1 MSIQIVILILSD
13 SEAAL
18 EQNCWTDTLMST
30 TTANMCL
37 FLNDRWSV
45 QTDHLLIRGQICFN
59 SYINTENRLTTLC
72 HEQSHYRLV
81 LFYLHIHVNRAIR
94 ESLWTRTLKKEKKKE
109 NMSYRLALQIHVSK
123 LAYAKSLLVLCW
135 LKLM

>member
-1 MSIQIVILILSD
+1 MSIHIVILILTLRLHWKLTIQ
-13 SEAAL
+13 AM

-37 FLNDRWSV
+37 FLNDRLSV
-45 QTDHLLIRGQICFN
+45 QTDHLLIRGRICFN

-72 HEQSHYRLV
+72 HEQYHYRLV

-94 ESLWTRTLKKEKKKE
+94 ESLWTRTLKKKKKRKHE
-109 NMSYRLALQIHVSK
+109 LQISPPNTRQ
-123 LAYAKSLLVLCW
+123 
-135 LKLM
+135 